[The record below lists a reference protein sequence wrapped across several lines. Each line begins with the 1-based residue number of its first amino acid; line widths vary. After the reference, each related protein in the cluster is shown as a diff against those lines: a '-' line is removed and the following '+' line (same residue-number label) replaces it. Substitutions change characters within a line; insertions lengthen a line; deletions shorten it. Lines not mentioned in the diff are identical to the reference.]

1 MNITRIVDQ
10 VRTSRGNRQEA
21 EKALLEVEEATDE
34 PQRSRLLLQALT
46 FQNQAIA
53 ALEQALLATGD

>member
-21 EKALLEVEEATDE
+21 EKTLLEVEETTDE